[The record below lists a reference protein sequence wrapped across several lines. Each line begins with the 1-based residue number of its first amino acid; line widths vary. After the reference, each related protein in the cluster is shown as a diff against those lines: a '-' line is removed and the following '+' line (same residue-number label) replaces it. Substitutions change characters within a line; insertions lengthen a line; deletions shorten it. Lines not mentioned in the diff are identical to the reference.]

1 VIAVLGEAG
10 IGKSALLDAIALR
23 ATGLTV
29 AAGCAAE
36 HERDLPFALTS
47 AALEPHVATVGQA
60 RTLAL
65 ADRYG
70 VAYTRSACSVPERT
84 NAAERYRFHRVQ
96 RAFVELLGPSALLF
110 DDVQWADDASL
121 ELLLHLLTRP
131 PEVPHLL
138 VFALRPA
145 TVAGPLLDAARRRPG
160 FEELSL
166 GPLDD
171 AASRVLVGDR
181 EHLVRA
187 AAGVPLYLTELARAV
202 GDELPATLQAAV
214 QREVDALDPAARAL
228 LRGAA
233 IAGDPFDPELAAAA
247 ASDGSLRL
255 SFSEPSL
262 VPRSD
267 VLDALVQADLVRP
280 HPGARRF
287 AFRHPLVRRAV
298 YDATPPAW
306 RLAAHERVA
315 SALEW
320 RGAGAAARAYHVAR
334 FARAGDRAAVEL
346 LRRAGGD
353 RLADLSRYGRELVRR
368 RAAARPGGGA
378 AGARRSAGAV
388 ARERGPAGREPR
400 ALPRGARARPRRP
413 RADPRLCPRRE
424 PPRPLRPGPAPPA
437 RGV

>member
-1 VIAVLGEAG
+1 M
-10 IGKSALLDAIALR
+10 
-23 ATGLTV
+23 
-29 AAGCAAE
+29 
-36 HERDLPFALTS
+36 
-47 AALEPHVATVGQA
+47 
-60 RTLAL
+60 
-65 ADRYG
+65 
-70 VAYTRSACSVPERT
+70 
-84 NAAERYRFHRVQ
+84 
-96 RAFVELLGPSALLF
+96 
-110 DDVQWADDASL
+110 
-121 ELLLHLLTRP
+121 
-131 PEVPHLL
+131 
-138 VFALRPA
+138 
-145 TVAGPLLDAARRRPG
+145 LDAARRRPG

-181 EHLVRA
+181 EHLVRD
-187 AAGVPLYLTELARAV
+187 AAGVPLYLTELARAA

-214 QREVDALDPAARAL
+214 PREVDALDPAARAL

-315 SALEW
+315 VRA
-320 RGAGAAARAYHVAR
+320 RVRAAPAPAARAYHVAR

-346 LRRAGGD
+346 LRRRRRPPSRTSPATAANWYAAALPLAPEAERPALVGPLALSLASAGRLEESLARFHEALALDPGD
-353 RLADLSRYGRELVRR
+353 RELILACARVESLRGRYAQARR
-368 RAAARPGGGA
+368 RLHAAYEAAPDATLAFELAAA
-378 AGARRSAGAV
+378 
-388 ARERGPAGREPR
+388 PR
-400 ALPRGARARPRRP
+400 
-413 RADPRLCPRRE
+413 
-424 PPRPLRPGPAPPA
+424 
-437 RGV
+437 